1 MGINRRFI
9 HEKIDMGYENLDRT
23 ESPDGRRY
31 LTLDGNA
38 YPSVTTVLGV
48 LSRESIAQWRA
59 KVGEEEANK
68 ISLKATTRGT
78 AVHSIIEKYMNNEPD
93 YAEGFLPH
101 VVQSLENLKPLLN
114 KHITKVYGQEVPLY
128 SDHLKLAGTCD
139 AIVEWDGVPTIVDW
153 KTSRRPKKKANIGS
167 YFMQLAAY
175 AVMWEER
182 TGMAVNQTRIV
193 MDVDDFHPVMYEE
206 TRDAWIDKM
215 IEVRD
220 QYNRE
225 KLFHG

>member
-1 MGINRRFI
+1 MRFI

-193 MDVDDFHPVMYEE
+193 MDVDDFHPVMYKE

>member
-1 MGINRRFI
+1 MRFI

-48 LSRESIAQWRA
+48 LSRESIAEWRA
-59 KVGEEEANK
+59 KVGEEAANK

-101 VVQSLENLKPLLN
+101 VVQSLHNLKPLID
-114 KHITKVYGQEVPLY
+114 KHVTKVYGQEVPLY

-153 KTSRRPKKKANIGS
+153 KTSRRPKKKANISS

-182 TGMAVNQTRIV
+182 TGMPIQQTRIV
-193 MDVDDFHPVMYEE
+193 MDVDDFHPVMYKE

-225 KLFHG
+225 QLFHG